1 MCAAATDAMASA
13 ATQTHAQSTHAD
25 MLTRT
30 QSRPPLRGLYA
41 VTPDLAD
48 TRELVARVLAA
59 IDGGAVAIQYRNK
72 TATNAQRLEQATALA
87 DACRGRA
94 LYIVNDDPV
103 LAASVGADGVHVGE
117 HDGGIAAARSIVGEG
132 AIIGVSC
139 YDDLALARTCA
150 VECADYI
157 AFGSFFPSRSKPSAR
172 RAAMSLLRDAQSLHV
187 PLVAIGGITAGNA
200 ASLFAAGASAVAVIA
215 DVFDHDRLS
224 DITQAA
230 RRLAELSRDA
240 AAPTA
245 IKASA

>member
-1 MCAAATDAMASA
+1 MCAVATDAMATP
-13 ATQTHAQSTHAD
+13 ATQAHAQS
-25 MLTRT
+25 RT
-30 QSRPPLRGLYA
+30 PVRATLRGLYA

-59 IDGGAVAIQYRNK
+59 IDGGASAIQYRNK
-72 TATNAQRLEQATALA
+72 TATGAQRLKQATVLA

-94 LYIVNDDPV
+94 LLIVNDDPV

-117 HDGGIAAARSIVGEG
+117 HDGGIAAARSIVGDD

-150 VECADYI
+150 GEGAGYI

-187 PLVAIGGITAGNA
+187 PLIAIGGITAGNA
-200 ASLFAAGASAVAVIA
+200 ASLFDAGASAVAVIA

-230 RRLAELSRDA
+230 RRLSELSRDA
-240 AAPTA
+240 AAPAAT
-245 IKASA
+245 KASA